1 VKVNFLKEYGILTV
15 TLKEKGNTLKVI
27 TSNAFVL
34 ITLLDGE
41 IADIEM
47 KPKKSP
53 RQGNGG
59 EKCAKF
65 LVFVKCIHGDTLR

>member
-1 VKVNFLKEYGILTV
+1 MKVNFLKGYGILIV